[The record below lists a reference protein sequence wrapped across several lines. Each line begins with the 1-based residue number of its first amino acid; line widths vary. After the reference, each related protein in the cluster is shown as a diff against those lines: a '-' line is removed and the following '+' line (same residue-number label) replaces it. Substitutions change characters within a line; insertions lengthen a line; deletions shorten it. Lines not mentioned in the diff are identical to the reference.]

1 MDTKHVIESTKSLI
15 DDLKAVCSNAG
26 LANSGGEY
34 KIVTEAFLYKYLNDK
49 FLFEVGRADPSLA
62 GDTEERLAELSDD
75 QYNLLLMRLSGDTA
89 HLRREHLLS
98 SLFNRQNEE
107 KFSELF
113 DKTLEGIS
121 ILNESRFSVQT
132 GGAERVQLFDPISPY
147 VIEAGKRDGFCRAL
161 VNKLVR
167 FRFEEVFSEKY
178 DFFAAVFEYL
188 ISDYN
193 KDSGKYG
200 EYYTPNS
207 IARIIAQIMVP
218 KPVQDV
224 TVYDPA
230 AGTGT
235 LLLALVHRIGED
247 RCSLYSQ
254 DISQKS
260 TEFLRLNLILNG
272 KVDSL
277 HNVVHGD
284 TLTHPS
290 VFGFSPDRLPQ
301 FDYVVSNPP
310 FKMDFSETREEL
322 AGDVHKKR
330 FFAGVPKIPAKD
342 KEKMAVYLLFLQ
354 HILVSMKETGKAAVV
369 VPTGFLTA
377 QNGIERKIRERIVE
391 RRMLQGVIS
400 MPPNIFAT
408 TGTNVSVLFLDG
420 ENCSE
425 SAVLIDAS
433 KLGTKEKVGGLQRTL
448 LSSEELARIV
458 QTFRDAQNVEDFC
471 QVVSFA
477 EMEERNCSFAAGQYF
492 PVRIEYVEMT
502 LEEFS
507 EKMDKSK
514 KTLLQYFKEG
524 HDLEIGIEKSLEM
537 IKYG

>member
-1 MDTKHVIESTKSLI
+1 MNTKSVIENTKSLI

-49 FLFEVGRADPSLA
+49 FLYEVVMADPSLA
-62 GDTEERLAELSDD
+62 GNTEEKLAGLSDD
-75 QYNLLLMRLSGDTA
+75 AYELLLMRLKGDTA
-89 HLRREHLLS
+89 HLKREHFLS
-98 SLFNRQNEE
+98 SLFNRQNEK
-107 KFSELF
+107 KFAELF
-113 DKTLEGIS
+113 DTTLQEIS
-121 ILNESRFSVQT
+121 DLNLDRFSMQT
-132 GGAERVQLFDPISPY
+132 GGAERIRLFDPISDL
-147 VIEAGKRDGFCRAL
+147 IETGKRDGLCRAL

-167 FRFEEVFSEKY
+167 FSFTDVFSEKY
-178 DFFAAVFEYL
+178 DFFAVIFEYL

-193 KDSGKYG
+193 KDSGQYG

-207 IARIIAQIMVP
+207 IARIIAQVLVP
-218 KPVQDV
+218 ERVRDV
-224 TVYDPA
+224 MVYDPA

-260 TEFLRLNLILNG
+260 SEFLRLNLILNG

-277 HNVVHGD
+277 NNVVQGN
-284 TLTHPS
+284 TLTHPA
-290 VFGFSPDRLPQ
+290 VFGFARDRLPQ

-310 FKMDFSETREEL
+310 FNMDFSETREEL

-330 FFAGVPKIPAKD
+330 FFAGVPKTPAK
-342 KEKMAVYLLFLQ
+342 KKKGMAVYLLFLQ
-354 HILVSMKETGKAAVV
+354 HILASMKETGKAAVV

-377 QNGIERKIRERIVE
+377 QNGIEKKIRERIVG
-391 RRMLQGVIS
+391 RRMLKGVIS

-420 ENCSE
+420 ENRSG

-448 LSSEELARIV
+448 LSSAELERIV
-458 QTFRDAQNVEDFC
+458 QTFGAAENVEDFC

-477 EMEERNCSFAAGQYF
+477 EMEERNCSFSAGQYF
-492 PVRIEYVEMT
+492 PVHIEHVEMT
-502 LEEFS
+502 PEEFS
-507 EKMDKSK
+507 SKIEESK
-514 KTLLQYFKEG
+514 KSILQYFSDGCK
-524 HDLEIGIEKSLEM
+524 LEVEIEKLLEM
-537 IKYG
+537 IKYE